1 MFIEV
6 IKSKIHRVTVT
17 RANLDYIGSITV
29 DRALM
34 RASGLFEGEK
44 VSVVNVTNG
53 NRVET
58 YVIPGEEGSGAIE
71 LNGAAAHLFS
81 AGDIV
86 IIMSYAIVT
95 PEEAADFRPKSYS
108 RIQGQTGL
116 SSERCPVQDK
126 ESPSV
131 DPDAGTCGGAAVFRV
146 PRSEMG
152 GFYLG
157 SPEL

>member
-1 MFIEV
+1 MYIEV

-34 RASGLFEGEK
+34 EASGLLEGEK

-58 YVIPGEEGSGAIE
+58 YVIQGEEGSGSIE

-81 AGDIV
+81 QGDIV
-86 IIMSYAIVT
+86 IIMSFAIMT
-95 PEEAADFRPKSYS
+95 PEEAAGFRPKV
-108 RIQGQTGL
+108 IF
-116 SSERCPVQDK
+116 
-126 ESPSV
+126 
-131 DPDAGTCGGAAVFRV
+131 PDTRTNQLVK
-146 PRSEMG
+146 
-152 GFYLG
+152 
-157 SPEL
+157 

>member
-1 MFIEV
+1 MIIEV
-6 IKSKIHRVTVT
+6 IKSKIHRVMVT

-44 VSVVNVTNG
+44 VSVVNVSNG

-58 YVIPGEEGSGAIE
+58 YVIPGEEGGGAIE

-81 AGDIV
+81 KGDIV

-95 PEEAADFRPKSYS
+95 PEEAEIFRPK
-108 RIQGQTGL
+108 
-116 SSERCPVQDK
+116 V
-126 ESPSV
+126 V
-131 DPDAGTCGGAAVFRV
+131 FPDTRTNQLVK
-146 PRSEMG
+146 
-152 GFYLG
+152 
-157 SPEL
+157 

>member
-1 MFIEV
+1 MYIEV

-34 RASGLFEGEK
+34 EAAGLFEGEK
-44 VSVVNVTNG
+44 GSVVNVSNG

-58 YVIPGEEGSGAIE
+58 YVIPGEKGSGSIE

-95 PEEAADFRPKSYS
+95 PEEAGTFRPK
-108 RIQGQTGL
+108 
-116 SSERCPVQDK
+116 V
-126 ESPSV
+126 V
-131 DPDAGTCGGAAVFRV
+131 FPDTRTNKLV
-146 PRSEMG
+146 M
-152 GFYLG
+152 
-157 SPEL
+157 